1 MWKNEQYLLIFNTN
15 TKNKIQWNKI
25 KCYWKVLHSKYN
37 ISETYIQYKIRHDTH
52 IFSFFTVLTHVHG
65 ILWYNAIWLLW
76 WLPAYQDRISW
87 HYKGFYRTGSFR
99 NCKNDVSY
107 KFRGKND
114 QQQPCINMYMLSHE
128 KWRATLESSIEVTCS
143 VQVCTWKFMFM
154 KGGHLIFSVTLR
166 ISY

>member
-1 MWKNEQYLLIFNTN
+1 MWKNKQFLLIFN
-15 TKNKIQWNKI
+15 TKNKIQLNKI
-25 KCYWKVLHSKYN
+25 KCYWKILHSKYN
-37 ISETYIQYKIRHDTH
+37 ISETYIKYKIRHDTH

-87 HYKGFYRTGSFR
+87 HYKSFYCTGSFR

-107 KFRGKND
+107 KFRGKNN
-114 QQQPCINMYMLSHE
+114 QQQPCINMYILSHE
-128 KWRATLESSIEVTCS
+128 KWRATLESSIEVNMFWTGMYLKIY
-143 VQVCTWKFMFM
+143 VCKR
-154 KGGHLIFSVTLR
+154 GHLTFCVILR